1 MKKLSIFLYFT
12 LISYIYSDHTA
23 NLKTGQ
29 TFPVGNS
36 INFII
41 EVTPDSAT
49 LTLTGFRG
57 KLQNNDGSVKAAFTC
72 TENSTPLTA
81 KTELSCTVSLSTPG
95 NYKLSSEDWG
105 ITGTVS
111 SVDATIEAGDTTMEI
126 TSNEVTPTQPSQ
138 IKVDIFAGQTLQPG
152 NNKDLVLTIIPTG
165 AAIKVSSITGIQL
178 SLSTAAGTTVSITC
192 TITEPIDCAAGALTN
207 IPCKTG
213 AISSEGNY
221 VLSGT
226 LAVAGKLSDGSTDIA
241 SSGISLQT
249 GNTALTVDD
258 EAVEVDILTAVKVD
272 IKGSQTI
279 KTGTDVEF
287 KLTVTPTGANIKVTV
302 ISGLELV
309 LSSSSSTKT
318 TITCTITSATTCTKN
333 TATDFTCKAS
343 SITTEGSYKLGG
355 TLTFT
360 ATKSDDSSLGVNPSI
375 GTTTLTVSN
384 SSGEDPKPNTSKY
397 LNISFCLFLMLL
409 FF

>member
-12 LISYIYSDHTA
+12 LISYIFSDHTA
-23 NLKTGQ
+23 DIKTGQ
-29 TFPVGNS
+29 TFPVGDS
-36 INFII
+36 IAFKI
-41 EVTPDSAT
+41 EVTPEESSE
-49 LTLTGFRG
+49 LTLTGFSG
-57 KLQNNDGSVKAAFTC
+57 KLENGDGSVKAAFTC
-72 TENSTPLTA
+72 TDPEAPLTE
-81 KTELSCTVSLSTPG
+81 KTELSCTVSLSAPG
-95 NYKLSSEDWG
+95 NYKLSSEGWG

-111 SVDATIEAGDTTMEI
+111 GSTVTIVAGDTSMVI
-126 TSNEVTPTQPSQ
+126 TAAQPSK
-138 IKVDIFAGQTLQPG
+138 IKVDILSGQTLQPG
-152 NNKDLVLTIIPTG
+152 NEKNLVLTITPTG
-165 AAIKVSSITGIQL
+165 AAIKVSSISGIQL
-178 SLSTAAGTTVSITC
+178 SLSGTTVSITC
-192 TITEPIDCAAGALTN
+192 TITEPINCAAGDPTN
-207 IPCKTG
+207 ISCRTG
-213 AISSEGNY
+213 TISEGNY

-318 TITCTITSATTCTKN
+318 TITCTIASATTCNKN

-360 ATKSDDSSLGVNPSI
+360 ATKSDDSSLGVDPSI

-397 LNISFCLFLMLL
+397 LNISFSLFLMLL

>member
-12 LISYIYSDHTA
+12 LISYIFSAHSADIKA
-23 NLKTGQ
+23 AQ
-29 TFPVGNS
+29 SFPVGNS
-36 INFII
+36 ITFII
-41 EVTPDSAT
+41 EVTPEESSE
-49 LTLTGFRG
+49 LTLTGFSG
-57 KLQNNDGSVKAAFTC
+57 KLENGDGSVKAEFTC
-72 TENSTPLTA
+72 TNPEAPLTE
-81 KTELSCTVSLSTPG
+81 KTELSCTVSLSAPG
-95 NYKLSSEDWG
+95 NYKLSSEGWG

-111 SVDATIEAGDTTMEI
+111 GSTVTIVAGDTSMVI
-126 TSNEVTPTQPSQ
+126 TAAQPSK
-138 IKVDIFAGQTLQPG
+138 IKVDILSGQTLQPG
-152 NNKDLVLTIIPTG
+152 NNKNLVLTITPTG
-165 AAIKVSSITGIQL
+165 AAIKVSSISGIQL
-178 SLSTAAGTTVSITC
+178 SLSGEVGTTVSITC
-192 TITEPIDCAAGALTN
+192 TITQPIDCASGEATN
-207 IPCKTG
+207 IPCQTG

-226 LAVAGKLSDGSTDIA
+226 LAVAGKLSDGTTNIA
-241 SSGISLQT
+241 STGIVLET
-249 GNTALTVDD
+249 GNSALTVDED
-258 EAVEVDILTAVKVD
+258 AVEVDILTAVKVD

-309 LSSSSSTKT
+309 LSTSSSTKT
-318 TITCTITSATTCTKN
+318 TITCTIASATTCNKN

-360 ATKSDDSSLGVNPSI
+360 ATKSDDSSLGVDPSI

>member
-12 LISYIYSDHTA
+12 LISYVFSDHIA
-23 NLKTGQ
+23 DIQADQ
-29 TFPVGNS
+29 TFPVGDS
-36 INFII
+36 ITFKI
-41 EVTPDSAT
+41 EVTPDSAS
-49 LTLTGFRG
+49 LTLTGFTG
-57 KLQNNDGSVKAAFTC
+57 KLENDDGSVKAEFTC
-72 TENSTPLTA
+72 TDPETPLTA
-81 KTELSCTVSLSTPG
+81 KTELSCTVSLSDPG
-95 NYKLSSEDWG
+95 DYKLSSDSWG

-111 SVDATIEAGDTTMEI
+111 GSTVTTVAGEATMEI
-126 TSNEVTPTQPSQ
+126 TEPPQPSK
-138 IKVDIFAGQTLQPG
+138 IKVDILSGQTLQPG
-152 NNKDLVLTIIPTG
+152 NEKNLVLTITPTG
-165 AAIKVSSITGIQL
+165 ADIKVSSISGIQL
-178 SLSTAAGTTVSITC
+178 SLSGAAATVSITC
-192 TITEPIDCAAGALTN
+192 TITEPINCAAGDPTN
-207 IPCKTG
+207 ISCRTG
-213 AISSEGNY
+213 TISEGNY

-241 SSGISLQT
+241 STGIDLEI

-318 TITCTITSATTCTKN
+318 TITCTIASATTCNKN

-360 ATKSDDSSLGVNPSI
+360 ATKSDDSSLGVDPSI

>member
-1 MKKLSIFLYFT
+1 MKKLSIILYFT
-12 LISYIYSDHTA
+12 LISYIFSAHTA
-23 NLKTGQ
+23 NIKTGQ
-29 TFPVGNS
+29 TFPVGDS
-36 INFII
+36 ISFKI

-49 LTLTGFRG
+49 LILTGFSG
-57 KLQNNDGSVKAAFTC
+57 KLENDDGSVKAAFTC
-72 TENSTPLTA
+72 TDPQAALSA
-81 KTELSCTVSLSTPG
+81 KTDLSCTVSLSAPG
-95 NYKLSSEDWG
+95 NYKLSSEGWD

-111 SVDATIEAGDTTMEI
+111 DETVPIVAGDATMEI
-126 TSNEVTPTQPSQ
+126 TEPPQPSK
-138 IKVDIFAGQTLQPG
+138 IKVDILSGQTLQPG
-152 NNKDLVLTIIPTG
+152 NNKNLVLTITPTG
-165 AAIKVSSITGIQL
+165 AAIKVSSISGIQL
-178 SLSTAAGTTVSITC
+178 SLSGAAATVSITC
-192 TITEPIDCAAGALTN
+192 TITQPINCAAGAPTN
-207 IPCKTG
+207 IPCQTG
-213 AISSEGNY
+213 AISSEGDY

-226 LAVAGKLSDGSTDIA
+226 LAVTGKLSDGTTNIA
-241 SSGISLQT
+241 STGIVLET
-249 GNTALTVDD
+249 GNSALTVDED
-258 EAVEVDILTAVKVD
+258 AVEVDILTAVKVD

-309 LSSSSSTKT
+309 LSTSSSTKT
-318 TITCTITSATTCTKN
+318 TITCTIASATTCNKN

-343 SITTEGSYKLGG
+343 SISTEGSYKLGG

-360 ATKSDDSSLGVNPSI
+360 ATKSDDSSLGVNRSI

-384 SSGEDPKPNTSKY
+384 SSGDDSKPNTSKY

>member
-12 LISYIYSDHTA
+12 LISYIFSDHTA

-41 EVTPDSAT
+41 EVTPESETT
-49 LTLTGFRG
+49 LTLTGFTG
-57 KLQNNDGSVKAAFTC
+57 KLENGDGSVKAEFTC
-72 TENSTPLTA
+72 TDPQAELTA
-81 KTELSCTVSLSTPG
+81 KTELSCTVSLSDPG
-95 NYKLSSEDWG
+95 DYKLSSDSWG

-111 SVDATIEAGDTTMEI
+111 SSTVTIVAGDTSMEI
-126 TSNEVTPTQPSQ
+126 TAAQPSK
-138 IKVDIFAGQTLQPG
+138 IKVDILSGQTLQPG
-152 NNKDLVLTIIPTG
+152 NEKNLVLTITPTG
-165 AAIKVSSITGIQL
+165 AAIKVSSISGIQL
-178 SLSTAAGTTVSITC
+178 SLSGEVGTTLSITC
-192 TITEPIDCAAGALTN
+192 TITQPIDCAAGEATN
-207 IPCKTG
+207 IPCQTG

-226 LAVAGKLSDGSTDIA
+226 LAVAGKLSDGTTNIA
-241 SSGISLQT
+241 STGIVLET
-249 GNTALTVDD
+249 GNTALTVDED
-258 EAVEVDILTAVKVD
+258 AVEVDILTAVKVD

-318 TITCTITSATTCTKN
+318 TITCTIASATTCNKN

-360 ATKSDDSSLGVNPSI
+360 ATKSDDSSLGVDPSI

-384 SSGEDPKPNTSKY
+384 SSGDDSKPNTSKY

>member
-12 LISYIYSDHTA
+12 IISYVFSEHTA
-23 NLKTGQ
+23 DIKASQ
-29 TFPVGNS
+29 TFPVGDS
-36 INFII
+36 IAFKI

-49 LTLTGFRG
+49 LALTGFSG
-57 KLQNNDGSVKAAFTC
+57 KLENEDGTKAAFTC
-72 TENSTPLTA
+72 TENSTPITT
-81 KTELSCTVSLSTPG
+81 KTELSCTVALSDPG
-95 NYKLSSEDWG
+95 NYKLSSEGWG
-105 ITGTVS
+105 INGTVS
-111 SVDATIEAGDTTMEI
+111 NEAVTINRGETAMVI
-126 TSNEVTPTQPSQ
+126 TAAQPSK
-138 IKVDIFAGQTLQPG
+138 IKVDILSGQTLQPG
-152 NNKDLVLTIIPTG
+152 NNKNLVLTITPTG

-178 SLSTAAGTTVSITC
+178 SLSTDAGTTVSITC
-192 TITEPIDCAAGALTN
+192 TINDPINCVAGAPTN
-207 IPCKTG
+207 IPCQTG

-226 LAVAGKLSDGSTDIA
+226 LAVGGKLSDGTTNIDTT
-241 SSGISLQT
+241 LET

-272 IKGSQTI
+272 IKGSQTV
-279 KTGTDVEF
+279 KTGTDVEL
-287 KLTVTPTGANIKVTV
+287 KLTVTPTGASIKVTV

-318 TITCTITSATTCTKN
+318 TITCTIASSTTCTKN

-343 SITTEGSYKLGG
+343 SITTEGTYKLGG

-360 ATKSDDSSLGVNPSI
+360 ATKSDDSSLGVEPSI
-375 GTTTLTVSN
+375 GTNTLTVSN
-384 SSGEDPKPNTSKY
+384 SSGEESKPNTSKY
-397 LNISFCLFLMLL
+397 LNISFSLFLMLL

>member
-12 LISYIYSDHTA
+12 LISYIFSDHIA
-23 NLKTGQ
+23 NIKTGQ
-29 TFPVGNS
+29 TFPVGDPIS
-36 INFII
+36 FKI

-49 LTLTGFRG
+49 LTLTGFSG
-57 KLQNNDGSVKAAFTC
+57 KLENDDGTKVEFTC
-72 TENSTPLTA
+72 TENSTPFTLT
-81 KTELSCTVSLSTPG
+81 TDLSCTVSLSEPG
-95 NYKLSSEDWG
+95 NYKLSSEGWD
-105 ITGTVS
+105 ITGTVES
-111 SVDATIEAGDTTMEI
+111 NPATIARGDTSMVI
-126 TSNEVTPTQPSQ
+126 TAAPPSK
-138 IKVDIFAGQTLQPG
+138 IKVDILSGQTLQPG
-152 NNKDLVLTIIPTG
+152 NNKNLVLTITPTG
-165 AAIKVSSITGIQL
+165 AAIKVSSISGIQL
-178 SLSTAAGTTVSITC
+178 SLSGTTVSITC
-192 TITEPIDCAAGALTN
+192 TITEPINCAAGDPTN
-207 IPCKTG
+207 ISCRTG
-213 AISSEGNY
+213 TISEGNY

-241 SSGISLQT
+241 STGIDLEI

-318 TITCTITSATTCTKN
+318 TITCTIASATTCNKN

-384 SSGEDPKPNTSKY
+384 SSGDDSKPDTSKY

>member
-12 LISYIYSDHTA
+12 LISYIFSAHTA
-23 NLKTGQ
+23 NIKTGQ
-29 TFPVGNS
+29 TFPVGDS
-36 INFII
+36 ISFKI

-49 LTLTGFRG
+49 LTLTGFSG
-57 KLQNNDGSVKAAFTC
+57 KLENDDGTKVEFTC
-72 TENSTPLTA
+72 TENSTPFTLT
-81 KTELSCTVSLSTPG
+81 TDLSCTVSLSEPG
-95 NYKLSSEDWG
+95 NYKLSSEGWD
-105 ITGTVS
+105 ITGTVES
-111 SVDATIEAGDTTMEI
+111 NPATIARGDTSMVI
-126 TSNEVTPTQPSQ
+126 TAAPPSK
-138 IKVDIFAGQTLQPG
+138 IKVDILSGQTLQPG
-152 NNKDLVLTIIPTG
+152 NNKNLVLTITPTG
-165 AAIKVSSITGIQL
+165 AAIKVSSISGIQI
-178 SLSTAAGTTVSITC
+178 SLSGASGTTVSITC
-192 TITEPIDCAAGALTN
+192 TIAQPINCDVGAPTN
-207 IPCKTG
+207 VPCQTG

-226 LAVAGKLSDGSTDIA
+226 LAVAGKLSDGTTNIDTTNTD
-241 SSGISLQT
+241 LEK
-249 GNTALTVDD
+249 GNTALTVSN

-318 TITCTITSATTCTKN
+318 TITCTIASATTCTKN

-343 SITTEGSYKLGG
+343 SISTEGSYKLGG

-384 SSGEDPKPNTSKY
+384 SSGDDSKPNTSKY

>member
-1 MKKLSIFLYFT
+1 MKKLSIILYFT
-12 LISYIYSDHTA
+12 LISYIFSAHTA

-29 TFPVGNS
+29 TLPVGNS

-49 LTLTGFRG
+49 LILTGFSG
-57 KLQNNDGSVKAAFTC
+57 KLENDDGSVKAAFTC
-72 TENSTPLTA
+72 TDPQAALSA
-81 KTELSCTVSLSTPG
+81 KTDLSCTVSLSAPG
-95 NYKLSSEDWG
+95 NYKLSSEGWG

-111 SVDATIEAGDTTMEI
+111 DETVPIVTGDATMKI
-126 TSNEVTPTQPSQ
+126 TEPPQPSK
-138 IKVDIFAGQTLQPG
+138 IKVDILSGQTLQPG
-152 NNKDLVLTIIPTG
+152 NNKNLVLTITPTG
-165 AAIKVSSITGIQL
+165 AAIKVSSISGIQI
-178 SLSTAAGTTVSITC
+178 SLSGASGTTVSITC
-192 TITEPIDCAAGALTN
+192 TIAQPINCNVGAPTN
-207 IPCKTG
+207 VPCQTG

-226 LAVAGKLSDGSTDIA
+226 LAVAGKLSDGTTNIDTT
-241 SSGISLQT
+241 LET

-258 EAVEVDILTAVKVD
+258 DAVEVDILTAVKVD

-318 TITCTITSATTCTKN
+318 TITCTIASATTCNKN

-384 SSGEDPKPNTSKY
+384 SSGDDSKPNTSKY

>member
-12 LISYIYSDHTA
+12 LISYVFSDHIA
-23 NLKTGQ
+23 DIQADQ
-29 TFPVGNS
+29 TFPVGDS
-36 INFII
+36 IAFKI

-57 KLQNNDGSVKAAFTC
+57 KLQNNDGSVKGAFTC
-72 TENSTPLTA
+72 TENSTPFTE
-81 KTELSCTVSLSTPG
+81 KTELSCTVSLSDPG

-105 ITGTVS
+105 INGTVES
-111 SVDATIEAGDTTMEI
+111 NPVTIARGDTSMVI
-126 TSNEVTPTQPSQ
+126 TAAQPSK
-138 IKVDIFAGQTLQPG
+138 IKVDILSGQTLQPG
-152 NNKDLVLTIIPTG
+152 NEKNLVLTITPTG

-178 SLSTAAGTTVSITC
+178 SLSGTTVSITC
-192 TITEPIDCAAGALTN
+192 TINDPIDCAAGDPTN
-207 IPCKTG
+207 ISCQTG
-213 AISSEGNY
+213 AISSEGDY

-226 LAVAGKLSDGSTDIA
+226 LAVTGKLSDGTTNIDTT
-241 SSGISLQT
+241 LET

-258 EAVEVDILTAVKVD
+258 DAVEVDILTAVKVD

-309 LSSSSSTKT
+309 LSTSSSTKT
-318 TITCTITSATTCTKN
+318 TITCTIASATTCNKN

-360 ATKSDDSSLGVNPSI
+360 ATKSDDSSLGVDPSI

>member
-1 MKKLSIFLYFT
+1 MKKLSIILYFT
-12 LISYIYSDHTA
+12 LISYIFSAHTA
-23 NLKTGQ
+23 NIKTGQ
-29 TFPVGNS
+29 TFPVGDS
-36 INFII
+36 ISFKI

-49 LTLTGFRG
+49 LILTGFSG
-57 KLQNNDGSVKAAFTC
+57 KLENDDGSVKAAFTC
-72 TENSTPLTA
+72 TDPQAALSA
-81 KTELSCTVSLSTPG
+81 KTDLSCTVSLSAPG
-95 NYKLSSEDWG
+95 NYKLSSEGWD

-111 SVDATIEAGDTTMEI
+111 DETVPIVAGDATMEI
-126 TSNEVTPTQPSQ
+126 TEPPQPSK
-138 IKVDIFAGQTLQPG
+138 IKVDILSGQTLQPG
-152 NNKDLVLTIIPTG
+152 NNKNLVLTITPTG
-165 AAIKVSSITGIQL
+165 AAIKVSSISGIQI
-178 SLSTAAGTTVSITC
+178 SLSGASGTTVSITC
-192 TITEPIDCAAGALTN
+192 TIAQPINCNVGAPTN
-207 IPCKTG
+207 VPCQTG

-226 LAVAGKLSDGSTDIA
+226 LAVAGKLSDGTTNIDTTNID
-241 SSGISLQT
+241 LEK
-249 GNTALTVDD
+249 GNTALTVSN

-318 TITCTITSATTCTKN
+318 TITCTIASATTCTKN

-343 SITTEGSYKLGG
+343 SISTEGSYKLGG
-355 TLTFT
+355 TLIFT

-375 GTTTLTVSN
+375 GTTTLTVGD
-384 SSGEDPKPNTSKY
+384 SSGDDSKPNTSKY